1 MKFKDYF
8 FVIYYLLLVVV
19 LQMQQSEVMPST
31 VIRLAYIAAV
41 MWPLY
46 SVKKD
51 ALPIVIGL
59 FFTITNYNFSYSY
72 MPYEVYQYDALIAI
86 GLIFGYNK
94 NSHTKLAFPLFLW
107 LWFVLITFIDVVTE
121 FRIYYI
127 SYSILGIALLWPYLK
142 FGEEKQLQLMSYG
155 IIVTSV
161 VLSLSFIIFGKNYVV
176 AYYGGGGFDREGW
189 TDPNY
194 FGCAAGMGIVASGIE
209 LLRKKNYLITQL
221 ALSFSVVVILACL
234 ATNASR
240 GAILSV
246 ALSGFFL
253 ISLTKTKT
261 IYKVLAAILIVVA
274 IFFLDQYGYFD
285 LLKFR
290 IENDSNGGSGRTTI
304 WANKLNQFFE
314 EANIFNYLLGI
325 GQEGGRSLAL
335 NTGISTGFHND
346 FVAFFC
352 EYGVIGLVLYLKW
365 LLYPIKVSTQNK
377 GLVISI
383 VIYIAACS
391 FTLEPITAGRFTY
404 FIFWIYAVMIAMC
417 QNNNEIYNEKE
428 TLPIK
433 L

>member
-31 VIRLAYIAAV
+31 GIRLAYIAAV

-121 FRIYYI
+121 FHIYYI

-161 VLSLSFIIFGKNYVV
+161 VLSLSFIIFGKNYVE

-246 ALSGFFL
+246 ALSGFIL

-274 IFFLDQYGYFD
+274 VFFLDQYGYFD

-314 EANIFNYLLGI
+314 EANIFNYLLGM
-325 GQEGGRSLAL
+325 GQEGGRLLAL

-365 LLYPIKVSTQNK
+365 LLYPINVSTQNK

-391 FTLEPITAGRFTY
+391 LTLEPITAGRFTY
-404 FIFWIYAVMIAMC
+404 FIFWIYAVMIVS
-417 QNNNEIYNEKE
+417 K
-428 TLPIK
+428 
-433 L
+433 